1 MTGDDDINYRE
12 KVVKQLEDGELEYIL
27 TVDIFNEGIDIPS
40 VNQVVMLRNTQSSI
54 IFVQQLGRGLRKH
67 KSKDY
72 VTIIDF
78 IGNYKNNYLIPIAL
92 FGDKS
97 MNKDNYR
104 RELREPNILS
114 GLTTVNFEEVA
125 KEQIFKSITNTVLS
139 NMKILKDAYTDLEN
153 KLGRTPMLIDHLTFD
168 NIDPIVFLTIIA
180 SKTMQMLLT
189 NFQTSQ

>member
-1 MTGDDDINYRE
+1 
-12 KVVKQLEDGELEYIL
+12 
-27 TVDIFNEGIDIPS
+27 
-40 VNQVVMLRNTQSSI
+40 MLRNTQSSI

-114 GLTTVNFEEVA
+114 GLTTVTFEEVA

-139 NMKILKDAYTDLEN
+139 NMKILKDAYTDLKIN
-153 KLGRTPMLIDHLTFD
+153 W
-168 NIDPIVFLTIIA
+168 
-180 SKTMQMLLT
+180 
-189 NFQTSQ
+189 